1 MSENPGFEDET
12 DFGGFGEKRE
22 SVTSRK
28 SAVSQ
33 SEIKIEDEKIFTP
46 EDDVIPEPYAGMPA
60 EVLLHHS
67 RKRGWVIGRAIGW
80 LGRFLKRR
88 ADWLSR
94 DWLSRDWLSQ
104 EHQFE
109 NLFQWS
115 FALLDP

>member
-80 LGRFLKRR
+80 LGRFSRRR

-104 EHQFE
+104 GHHLK
-109 NLFQWS
+109 NLLQWFS
-115 FALLDP
+115 ALLDL

>member
-1 MSENPGFEDET
+1 MSENPGFDDET

-46 EDDVIPEPYAGMPA
+46 ADDVIPEPYAGMPA
-60 EVLLHHS
+60 EVLLLHS

-80 LGRFLKRR
+80 LGMFSNALIGC
-88 ADWLSR
+88 
-94 DWLSRDWLSQ
+94 
-104 EHQFE
+104 HVIG
-109 NLFQWS
+109 FQ
-115 FALLDP
+115 ALYSTLIG

>member
-1 MSENPGFEDET
+1 MSENPGFQDET
-12 DFGGFGEKRE
+12 DFGGFDEKRE
-22 SVTSRK
+22 SVVSRK

-80 LGRFLKRR
+80 LGKF
-88 ADWLSR
+88 S
-94 DWLSRDWLSQ
+94 
-104 EHQFE
+104 
-109 NLFQWS
+109 N
-115 FALLDP
+115 